1 MYTKLHKI
9 ITYFLNAQLT
19 AFIKCLFKKKDSYST
34 FYKEE
39 VLFLHW
45 CVQNFLPEA
54 RPKDVRHVKLTWNDC
69 VICSYYQVLFLDS
82 FKSNDVFADADVGC
96 KLLEGARKKKR
107 IEISN
112 LIDSSFVSR

>member
-1 MYTKLHKI
+1 MARLFFYQIMYTKLHKI

-69 VICSYYQVLFLDS
+69 VIAILRCCSLTVLRAMMFLQM
-82 FKSNDVFADADVGC
+82 
-96 KLLEGARKKKR
+96 LMWGANCLRGLAKKKNR
-107 IEISN
+107 N
-112 LIDSSFVSR
+112 F